1 MRTDRDVM
9 YWTQIARG
17 HCSQWFDF
25 SKQWTAFGKVLNQ
38 TKHFLPAID
47 TCCRLRN
54 SVNTKNMLW
63 IHIQS
68 GVKFWAWVITN
79 GFPLTSELGR
89 AFRSVPAWLDDSSLC
104 RAVLSEAEY
113 VPDPLPT
120 TCPVPPP
127 SHCFLQ
133 ESIPQLP
140 ERLLL
145 GTTDLRL
152 LLQAAEFQKFIWDSQ
167 WAFLRNNVLN
177 DD

>member
-47 TCCRLRN
+47 TCCHLRN

-68 GVKFWAWVITN
+68 GVMFWPRVITN

-89 AFRSVPAWLDDSSLC
+89 AFRSVPGWLDDSSLC

-120 TCPVPPP
+120 TCPVA
-127 SHCFLQ
+127 S
-133 ESIPQLP
+133 PQSLLP
-140 ERLLL
+140 AGKHPTVAWEAAAGNHWSEVTSAGSWVSEVHL
-145 GTTDLRL
+145 GLSVG
-152 LLQAAEFQKFIWDSQ
+152 FS
-167 WAFLRNNVLN
+167 
-177 DD
+177 